1 MKIAVGTLN
10 KGKVEAV
17 AKACEEYPLLNGAEV
32 CGVDVDSGV
41 ASQPIGLEE
50 IMKGAKNRAKGARE
64 SGGEFSLGIGLE
76 SGIFLVPHTKS
87 EYMDTTACAIYDGK
101 EFHLGMSS
109 CFEYPPKM
117 IEKVLKDKK
126 SISEAAVEMKFAEEE
141 SFREGLGMIGVLTK
155 ARINRMDYSYQ
166 AVQMALIHLE
176 NSEHYQK

>member
-1 MKIAVGTLN
+1 MRIAVGTLN

-17 AKACEEYPLLNGAEV
+17 AKACEEYPMLNGAEV
-32 CGVDVDSGV
+32 CGVEVDSGV

-50 IMKGAKNRAKGARE
+50 IMMGAKNRARLALE
-64 SGGEFSLGIGLE
+64 SGEYELGIGLE

-101 EFHLGMSS
+101 EFHLGMSA
-109 CFEYPPKM
+109 CFEYPLQMVK
-117 IEKVLKDKK
+117 KVLQEKK
-126 SISEAAVEMKFAEEE
+126 SISEAAVEMDFAQEE

-176 NSEHYQK
+176 NSEHY